1 MKLDTR
7 IFPDIDAL
15 SRAALEQLLSDLRA
29 SIAQRGRGAIALSG
43 GHTPEKMYALWAA
56 TEKYRNE
63 TDWNRVHLFWGDE
76 RYVPQ
81 DDPLSNYRMT
91 SEALL
96 AQVPIPA
103 ANVHAAPTNL
113 PTPEKAAEVYDQEL
127 RKFFGAAAP
136 AFDVTLLGLGPEG
149 HTASLFPDSP
159 ALLEKSRWVVPV
171 QVAAL
176 PPVSSLFAALLGV
189 NPVRHLLTPSGA
201 LSKLST
207 ANQHILTGREFFPDL
222 ISGPFHHGL
231 VVVFAVAAALAALAA
246 LASLL
251 RGGRTV
257 PSAAAGESPRP
268 TTEAGPARDG
278 WRSRLS

>member
-7 IFPDIDAL
+7 VFPDIDAL
-15 SRAALEQLLSDLRA
+15 SRAALEELLRDLDEA
-29 SIAQRGRGAIALSG
+29 IKQRGRGAVALSG

-91 SEALL
+91 REALL
-96 AQVPIPA
+96 SHVPIPA

-113 PTPEKAAEVYDQEL
+113 PTPEKAAEAYDQEL
-127 RKFFGAAAP
+127 RKFFGSAAP

-159 ALLEKSRWVVPV
+159 ALAEKSHWVLPV
-171 QVAAL
+171 QVAAVPPNRLTFTL
-176 PPVSSLFAALLGV
+176 PVLDAS
-189 NPVRHLLTPSGA
+189 R
-201 LSKLST
+201 ST
-207 ANQHILTGREFFPDL
+207 YF
-222 ISGPFHHGL
+222 L
-231 VVVFAVAAALAALAA
+231 VAGENKRPILAALRAEPD
-246 LASLL
+246 S
-251 RGGRTV
+251 R
-257 PSAAAGESPRP
+257 PSAYPAGRIRP
-268 TTEAGPARDG
+268 TKGRVLWFLDQAASG
-278 WRSRLS
+278 

>member
-1 MKLDTR
+1 MKLDTH

-29 SIAQRGRGAIALSG
+29 SIAHRGRGAIALSG

-127 RKFFGAAAP
+127 RKFFGSYAP

-159 ALLEKSRWVVPV
+159 ALEEKTRWVLHIN
-171 QVAAL
+171 VAAS
-176 PPVSSLFAALLGV
+176 PPNRLTFTLQVLNSSRNTYF
-189 NPVRHLLTPSGA
+189 
-201 LSKLST
+201 
-207 ANQHILTGREFFPDL
+207 
-222 ISGPFHHGL
+222 L
-231 VVVFAVAAALAALAA
+231 VAGEGKRPILAALRAEPDSRPSSYPA
-246 LASLL
+246 
-251 RGGRTV
+251 GRIRPTDGRV
-257 PSAAAGESPRP
+257 LWFLDQAAAG
-268 TTEAGPARDG
+268 
-278 WRSRLS
+278 

>member
-15 SRAALEQLLSDLRA
+15 SRAALEQLLRDLRE

-56 TEKYRNE
+56 GEKYRNE

-96 AQVPIPA
+96 AHVPIPA

-159 ALLEKSRWVVPV
+159 ALLEKSRWIVPV
-171 QVAAL
+171 QVAAVPPNRLTFTL
-176 PPVSSLFAALLGV
+176 PVLNSSRNTYFLVAGENKRPILSALRAE
-189 NPVRHLLTPSGA
+189 PETRPSA
-201 LSKLST
+201 YP
-207 ANQHILTGREFFPDL
+207 AGRIRPTD
-222 ISGPFHHGL
+222 
-231 VVVFAVAAALAALAA
+231 
-246 LASLL
+246 
-251 RGGRTV
+251 GRV
-257 PSAAAGESPRP
+257 LWFLDQAAAG
-268 TTEAGPARDG
+268 
-278 WRSRLS
+278 

>member
-7 IFPDIDAL
+7 IFPNIDAL
-15 SRAALEQLLSDLRA
+15 SRAALEQLLSDLREGMQ
-29 SIAQRGRGAIALSG
+29 QRGRGTIALSG

-96 AQVPIPA
+96 AHVPIPA

-113 PTPEKAAEVYDQEL
+113 PTPEKAAEVYDQDL
-127 RKFFGAAAP
+127 RKFFGSAAP

-149 HTASLFPDSP
+149 HTASLFPDSA
-159 ALLEKSRWVVPV
+159 ALEEKSRWVVPV
-171 QVAAL
+171 QVAAVPPNRLTFTL
-176 PPVSSLFAALLGV
+176 PVLNSSRNTYFLVAGENKRPILSALRAE
-189 NPVRHLLTPSGA
+189 PETRPSA
-201 LSKLST
+201 YP
-207 ANQHILTGREFFPDL
+207 AGRIRPTD
-222 ISGPFHHGL
+222 
-231 VVVFAVAAALAALAA
+231 
-246 LASLL
+246 
-251 RGGRTV
+251 GRV
-257 PSAAAGESPRP
+257 LWFLDQAAAG
-268 TTEAGPARDG
+268 
-278 WRSRLS
+278 

>member
-7 IFPDIDAL
+7 IFPNIDAL
-15 SRAALEQLLSDLRA
+15 SRAALEQLLSDLREGM
-29 SIAQRGRGAIALSG
+29 QLRGRGAIALSG

-96 AQVPIPA
+96 AHVPIPA

-113 PTPEKAAEVYDQEL
+113 PTPEKAAEVYDQDL
-127 RKFFGAAAP
+127 RKFFGSAAP

-149 HTASLFPDSP
+149 HTASLFPDSA
-159 ALLEKSRWVVPV
+159 ALEEKSRWVVPV
-171 QVAAL
+171 QVAAVPPNRLTFTL
-176 PPVSSLFAALLGV
+176 PVLNSSRNTYFLVAGENKRPILSALRAE
-189 NPVRHLLTPSGA
+189 PETRPSA
-201 LSKLST
+201 YP
-207 ANQHILTGREFFPDL
+207 AGRIRPSD
-222 ISGPFHHGL
+222 
-231 VVVFAVAAALAALAA
+231 
-246 LASLL
+246 
-251 RGGRTV
+251 GRV
-257 PSAAAGESPRP
+257 LWFLDQAAAG
-268 TTEAGPARDG
+268 
-278 WRSRLS
+278 